1 MNSPA
6 QLAPKPLAFDG
17 EEAELT
23 RTVWLQVSP
32 PSGETTYEWSS
43 MASSVYWR
51 STKPTW
57 TKSPEASTQAKNWS
71 DLTDSWL
78 IFTGRVQVAP
88 PSEELVYTISADPA
102 CQFDHTMC

>member
-51 STKPTW
+51 STNPTC
-57 TKSPEASTQAKNWS
+57 TKAPDESIQAKNWS
-71 DLTDSWL
+71 LFTDSWL
-78 IFTGRVQVAP
+78 IVTGRAHDSP
-88 PSEELVYTISADPA
+88 PSSDRVYTMSAD
-102 CQFDHTMC
+102 